1 MISLSLY
8 ASIEKAKLSPGFSE
22 SHPTRLS
29 TFIEFYFNFSTWVW
43 LGVFSL
49 SLSLSLS
56 LSYFFLFFKIPRKF
70 AFLQCIFVLFCASK
84 QRLCFNG
91 LSGETKFE
99 ALLVVGGVVVDENG
113 HFWWWEL

>member
-1 MISLSLY
+1 
-8 ASIEKAKLSPGFSE
+8 
-22 SHPTRLS
+22 
-29 TFIEFYFNFSTWVW
+29 
-43 LGVFSL
+43 
-49 SLSLSLS
+49 
-56 LSYFFLFFKIPRKF
+56 
-70 AFLQCIFVLFCASK
+70 VLFCASK